1 MVSKLT
7 CFPIQNYCSYIKA
20 MARGYIISILILLHI
35 CLCHA
40 AIIRSHSSGL
50 RMTIVDPID
59 DYCPA
64 GMLRGSE
71 LNE

>member
-1 MVSKLT
+1 
-7 CFPIQNYCSYIKA
+7 
-20 MARGYIISILILLHI
+20 MARRCIISILILLHI

-40 AIIRSHSSGL
+40 AVIRSHSSRL